1 MYFATFSH
9 IAQKESCSVGE
20 RLQEFV
26 AEAKMAD
33 DLGLDYMFTTE
44 HHFTGRFSLSPSQAV
59 SLTVIAQATRRIR
72 FGPMVIILPIVQ
84 PLRVLEE
91 LTILDHMSGGRL
103 ELGFGRGITPHE
115 HMTYGVEPH
124 QDRDRFQEGLDFL
137 LKAMNRSGR
146 FSWLGKHFTYIDV
159 DMPWRF
165 LQKPHPPIWCPTNT
179 AETAYEYGKLG
190 WGSGGFGVLGAG
202 LYDRVFAEYRRGWEE
217 AGHPPERQ
225 RLAYLASTVIADTDD
240 AARELMY
247 ENFDRQMD
255 LFKLERELSRDAVGG
270 SLAQMAESSLQRLES
285 ITSDLERSEQEMRF
299 MCGSPETVT
308 AKIKALQERLG
319 FNVYMGE
326 FAFGELPFDVVKR
339 SYELLATKVIPAL
352 NGTA

>member
-20 RLQEFV
+20 RLQEFA
-26 AEAKMAD
+26 AEARMAD
-33 DLGLDYMFTTE
+33 ELGLDYIFTTE
-44 HHFTGRFSLSPSQAV
+44 HHFTGRFSLSPSQPV
-59 SLTVIAQATRRIR
+59 TLTVLAQVTRRIR

-115 HMTYGVEPH
+115 HVTYGVEPH
-124 QDRDRFQEGLDFL
+124 QDKERFQEGLDFL
-137 LKAMNRSGR
+137 MKAMNWPGR

-159 DMPWRF
+159 DMPWQF

-179 AETAYEYGKLG
+179 PDTAYEYGKLG
-190 WGSGGFGVLGAG
+190 WGCGGFGVLGAG
-202 LYDRVFAEYRRGWEE
+202 LYDRVFAEYQRGWEE

-240 AARELMY
+240 EARELMHD
-247 ENFDRQMD
+247 NFARQMD
-255 LFKLERELSRDAVGG
+255 LFILERELSRDAVGG
-270 SLAQMAESSLQRLES
+270 NLARVAEASLQRLKT
-285 ITSDLERSEQEMRF
+285 IMSDLGRAEQEMRF

-308 AKIKALQERLG
+308 AKIATLQERLG

-326 FAFGELPFDVVKR
+326 FSFGELPFEAVKR
-339 SYELLATKVIPAL
+339 SYELLAAKVVPAL
-352 NGTA
+352 GRTQ